1 MRHKGPHISLTP
13 ERLIKRVLRLTL
25 EEFQTWPSSLQELAL
40 SLAAE
45 IFMIRYNPFIP
56 APMIWKSVK
65 SRLESE
71 RAAQAPE
78 YAERSEERRVGK
90 ECRSRWSPYH

>member
-25 EEFQTWPSSLQELAL
+25 EEFQTWPGSLQELAL

-45 IFMIRYNPFIP
+45 IFMIRYNPVQDEKTI
-56 APMIWKSVK
+56 
-65 SRLESE
+65 SR
-71 RAAQAPE
+71 QD
-78 YAERSEERRVGK
+78 
-90 ECRSRWSPYH
+90 SRQQNPS